1 MLLENRHL
9 RATAASYR
17 SLGTTFILDGELERR
32 RLVWTVDPLPKPLL
46 DAWQRSSTPN
56 SI

>member
-46 DAWQRSSTPN
+46 DA
-56 SI
+56 